1 MIIQTK
7 IFLTICAISMTHTIS
22 YAQFN
27 TVSMEK
33 SFYKVEVATA
43 SDKVDEDNRRGI
55 VSTPETVTTEHE
67 ARELTPVSI
76 FRLPLDT
83 LVATSPYG
91 YRIDPFTR
99 KRKMHSGIDF
109 RASSDKV
116 YAMMPG
122 RVLKVG
128 YDKISGNYVT
138 LQHGSITVSYCHLSQ
153 VLKNKNELVTVGEV
167 VGVTGNTGRSTG
179 EHLHLTC
186 KIKGR
191 AIDPSLILDYITRL
205 TLNPNDVRPNT

>member
-1 MIIQTK
+1 MKLQIK
-7 IFLTICAISMTHTIS
+7 RLLAICAITMTHSIS

-43 SDKVDEDNRRGI
+43 SDNVDDDNRRGI
-55 VSTPETVTTEHE
+55 VQTPETVTTKPETKE
-67 ARELTPVSI
+67 STSFNI

-83 LVATSPYG
+83 LIVTSPYG

-99 KRKMHSGIDF
+99 KRKMHSGMDF

-153 VLKNKNELVTVGEV
+153 VLKNKNEFVTVGEV

-205 TLNPNDVRPNT
+205 TLNSNDVRPNT

>member
-1 MIIQTK
+1 MKLQGK
-7 IFLTICAISMTHTIS
+7 ILFAFCAITMMHTTS

-33 SFYKVEVATA
+33 SIYKVDVASSSAKAETVDIRESESLATHEMTKYEV
-43 SDKVDEDNRRGI
+43 KKP
-55 VSTPETVTTEHE
+55 TPEN
-67 ARELTPVSI
+67 I

-83 LVATSPYG
+83 LIVTSPYG
-91 YRIDPFTR
+91 YRTDPFTR

-109 RASSDKV
+109 RASSDNV

-122 RVLKVG
+122 KVLKVG
-128 YDKISGNYVT
+128 NDKVSGNYVT
-138 LQHGSITVSYCHLSQ
+138 LQHGSITVSYCHLSR
-153 VLKNKNELVTVGEV
+153 VLKNKNDIVAVGEV
-167 VGVTGNTGRSTG
+167 VGITGNTGRSTG

-191 AIDPSLILDYITRL
+191 AIDPSLILGYIRQQ
-205 TLNPNDVRPNT
+205 

>member
-1 MIIQTK
+1 MKQHGK
-7 IFLTICAISMTHTIS
+7 ILITICAITMMHTTS

-33 SFYKVEVATA
+33 SIYKVEVA
-43 SDKVDEDNRRGI
+43 SS
-55 VSTPETVTTEHE
+55 STKAETVDMRESESLASHEITEHAVKKPIPE
-67 ARELTPVSI
+67 NV

-83 LVATSPYG
+83 LIVTSPYG
-91 YRIDPFTR
+91 YRIDPFTQ
-99 KRKMHSGIDF
+99 KRKMHSGMDF
-109 RASSDKV
+109 RASSDNV

-122 RVLKVG
+122 KVIKVG

-138 LQHGSITVSYCHLSQ
+138 LQHGSITVSYCHLSR
-153 VLKNKNELVTVGEV
+153 VLKNKNDIVAVGEV
-167 VGVTGNTGRSTG
+167 VGITGNTGRSTG

-191 AIDPSLILDYITRL
+191 AINPSLILSYITRL
-205 TLNPNDVRPNT
+205 RLTPNYVLPNT

>member
-1 MIIQTK
+1 
-7 IFLTICAISMTHTIS
+7 MTHTIS

-43 SDKVDEDNRRGI
+43 SYNVDDDNRRGI
-55 VSTPETVTTEHE
+55 VQTHETVTTKPETKE
-67 ARELTPVSI
+67 STSFNI

-83 LVATSPYG
+83 LIVTSPYG

-99 KRKMHSGIDF
+99 KRKMHSGMDF

-122 RVLKVG
+122 KVLKVG
-128 YDKISGNYVT
+128 YDKVSGNYVT
-138 LQHGSITVSYCHLSQ
+138 LQHGNITVSYCHLSE
-153 VLKNKNELVTVGEV
+153 VLKQKNDVVTVGEV

-186 KIKGR
+186 KIKDKKVNPM
-191 AIDPSLILDYITRL
+191 IILDYISN
-205 TLNPNDVRPNT
+205 LN

>member
-1 MIIQTK
+1 MGDNFASMKLQRK
-7 IFLTICAISMTHTIS
+7 ILFAFCAITMMHTTS

-33 SFYKVEVATA
+33 SIYKVDVASSSAKVVTVDKRECESLATHEMTNHEV
-43 SDKVDEDNRRGI
+43 KKPI
-55 VSTPETVTTEHE
+55 PENV
-67 ARELTPVSI
+67 

-83 LVATSPYG
+83 LIVTSPYG
-91 YRIDPFTR
+91 YRTDPFTR
-99 KRKMHSGIDF
+99 KRKMHGGMDF

-122 RVLKVG
+122 KVLKVG
-128 YDKISGNYVT
+128 YDKVSGNYIT

-153 VLKNKNELVTVGEV
+153 VLKNKNEFVAVGEV

-186 KIKGR
+186 RYKTKI
-191 AIDPSLILDYITRL
+191 INPEILLRFIK
-205 TLNPNDVRPNT
+205 

>member
-1 MIIQTK
+1 MNLQGK
-7 IFLTICAISMTHTIS
+7 ILFTICAITMMHTTT

-33 SFYKVEVATA
+33 SFYKVEVASSSAMT
-43 SDKVDEDNRRGI
+43 
-55 VSTPETVTTEHE
+55 ETVDMRESESLATHEMTEHE
-67 ARELTPVSI
+67 VKKPTPENI

-83 LVATSPYG
+83 LIVTSPYG

-99 KRKMHSGIDF
+99 KRKMHSGMDF

-122 RVLKVG
+122 KVLKVG
-128 YDKISGNYVT
+128 YDKVSGNYVT
-138 LQHGSITVSYCHLSQ
+138 LQHGSITVSYCHLSE
-153 VLKNKNELVTVGEV
+153 VLKRKNDLVAVGEV
-167 VGVTGNTGRSTG
+167 VGITGNTGRSTG

-191 AIDPSLILDYITRL
+191 AIDPSLILNHIAGKL
-205 TLNPNDVRPNT
+205 